1 MVYPRGNRIE
11 LPVVRK
17 HRDLRKATV
26 DALTLSKIA
35 LHEVKK
41 ARVKLKALGQT
52 SLDEY
57 LTALELVLER
67 VVLRLTTI
75 TATGIATRELIAP
88 VLVLIKNAT
97 EYFMA
102 LPPGITS
109 SLHELEAALTIMFEQ
124 APGDET
130 LESVFVDTRYKAETE
145 KILEE
150 AREEARKKLGEQL
163 SS

>member
-1 MVYPRGNRIE
+1 M
-11 LPVVRK
+11 PVIRK

-41 ARVKLKALGQT
+41 ARAKLKALGQT

-88 VLVLIKNAT
+88 VLVLVKNAT
-97 EYFMA
+97 EYFTA

-109 SLHELEAALTIMFEQ
+109 SLYELEAALTVMFEQ

-130 LESVFVDTRYKAETE
+130 LESVFVDARYKAETE

-150 AREEARKKLGEQL
+150 AREEARRKLGEQL

>member
-1 MVYPRGNRIE
+1 M
-11 LPVVRK
+11 PVVRK

-41 ARVKLKALGQT
+41 ARAKLKALGQT

-97 EYFMA
+97 EYFTA

-109 SLHELEAALTIMFEQ
+109 SLHELEA
-124 APGDET
+124 
-130 LESVFVDTRYKAETE
+130 
-145 KILEE
+145 
-150 AREEARKKLGEQL
+150 
-163 SS
+163 

>member
-1 MVYPRGNRIE
+1 M
-11 LPVVRK
+11 PVVRK

-41 ARVKLKALGQT
+41 ARAKLKALGQT

-88 VLVLIKNAT
+88 VLVLVKNAT
-97 EYFMA
+97 EYFTA

-109 SLHELEAALTIMFEQ
+109 SLYELEAALTVMFEQ

-130 LESVFVDTRYKAETE
+130 LESVFVDARYKAETE
-145 KILEE
+145 KVLEE
-150 AREEARKKLGEQL
+150 AREEARRKLGEQL